1 MRITCYFLVRAS
13 LKPIREIVKE
23 AETITASRIDQRLPV
38 RNEKDELGELSQAFN
53 ELLKRLEISF
63 NSQKMFVSN
72 VSHEMRTPL
81 AALIAELD
89 LCLQK
94 DRTEAQYRQA
104 MQNVL
109 QDARRMTKLIDGL
122 LNLAKADY
130 QKEQIKMHEIR
141 LDELLL
147 DTREI
152 ILRAHP
158 EYHIELIFEQEDAE
172 DDRMITV
179 MGNDYLLNIA
189 FANLIENN
197 CKYSDDKSS
206 FIQISYWD
214 KWTIIRLSDD
224 GIGMSDA
231 EKEKIFTLF
240 YRGEQEHHAEGHGIG
255 MALAQKIIALH
266 QGSIAVHSKQG
277 EGTTF
282 IIELPHI

>member
-1 MRITCYFLVRAS
+1 
-13 LKPIREIVKE
+13 
-23 AETITASRIDQRLPV
+23 
-38 RNEKDELGELSQAFN
+38 
-53 ELLKRLEISF
+53 
-63 NSQKMFVSN
+63 MFVSN

-94 DRTEAQYRQA
+94 DRTETQYRQA
-104 MQNVL
+104 IQNVL

-179 MGNDYLLNIA
+179 MGNDYLLTIA

-206 FIQISYWD
+206 FIQISY
-214 KWTIIRLSDD
+214 
-224 GIGMSDA
+224 
-231 EKEKIFTLF
+231 
-240 YRGEQEHHAEGHGIG
+240 
-255 MALAQKIIALH
+255 
-266 QGSIAVHSKQG
+266 
-277 EGTTF
+277 
-282 IIELPHI
+282 